1 MAKSLV
7 DAKNNLNLNK
17 NSHLPGF
24 GKWLNDGGG
33 GDRTRVPRQFRNGL
47 YVCSRLFRFHK
58 MNRLSTC

>member
-33 GDRTRVPRQFRNGL
+33 GDRTLVSQFR
-47 YVCSRLFRFHK
+47 SR
-58 MNRLSTC
+58 